1 MNDITLLSEAG
12 PAAPPLSP
20 AARAAARVDLLDE
33 IERSRT
39 VRGRVRARLPRPRTA
54 LRLGA
59 GVTVAAVA
67 WTAAVVIAAPDGPL
81 GPPPGSVTLVA
92 FEPPVFPLSLEPV
105 PAGLTATPIF
115 DADLGALRAI
125 YGRAG
130 EGGDGVLITVSDD
143 EPEFGDEVD
152 RTTVPVGEDD
162 ADIVMTVSNLCDAT
176 DCALTGEI
184 RLVQERGEGQWV
196 TIDGS
201 GRYDDPGRLVAVA
214 QHLVDRPQPVPLQ
227 VGLAPAGWS
236 VLAYKDDR
244 ILTLVDDAHEQQT
257 LTVFIPRPEAVIPP
271 EDLLGQ
277 LMGPIGPVLPA
288 TVHGR
293 PAYLVRVETG
303 YLDQEGW
310 YLQAQFPDG
319 TTFVVQAPEAFTQ
332 EQVLAMA
339 EQVTFNP

>member
-1 MNDITLLSEAG
+1 MNDITLLREAG
-12 PAAPPLSP
+12 PAAPPLST
-20 AARAAARVDLLDE
+20 AARSAARVALLDE

-67 WTAAVVIAAPDGPL
+67 WTAAVVIAAPDAPL
-81 GPPPGSVTLVA
+81 GPPPGSVQLVA
-92 FEPPVFPLSLEPV
+92 FEPAVFPLSLEPV
-105 PAGLTATPIF
+105 PAGLAATPIF

-143 EPEFGDEVD
+143 EPAFGDEVD
-152 RTTVPVGEDD
+152 RTAVPVGDGE
-162 ADIVMTVSNLCDAT
+162 ADIVMTVSNNCDAV
-176 DCALTGEI
+176 DCALEGEI
-184 RLVQERGEGQWV
+184 RLVQERREGQWV
-196 TIDGS
+196 TVTGS
-201 GRYDDPGRLVAVA
+201 GGYDDPDRLVAVA
-214 QHLVDRPQPVPLQ
+214 EVLVDRPQPVPLR

-244 ILTLVDDAHEQQT
+244 ILTLVNDSHEQQT
-257 LTVFIPRPEAVIPP
+257 LTVSLPRPEAVSPP
-271 EDLLGQ
+271 EDLLDQ
-277 LMGPIGPVLPA
+277 LMGPIGPVLSV

-293 PAYLVRVETG
+293 PAYLVRVDTG

-310 YLQAQFPDG
+310 YLQAEFPDG

-332 EQVLAMA
+332 DQLLAMA
-339 EQVTFNP
+339 EQVTYTP